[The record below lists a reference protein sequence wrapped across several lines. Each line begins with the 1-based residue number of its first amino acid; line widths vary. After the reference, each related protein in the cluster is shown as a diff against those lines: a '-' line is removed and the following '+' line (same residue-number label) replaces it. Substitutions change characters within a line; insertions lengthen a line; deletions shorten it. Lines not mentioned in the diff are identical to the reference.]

1 MARRAPAS
9 LFDALVTT
17 RPVAAAAPA
26 PPVSILDQL
35 LNEPFG
41 TGSAPV
47 ANRLSAFQ
55 SAETVAEALTAWFGE
70 PQTAADPA
78 AKDRLVLRLNA
89 AVARIDDLLTD
100 QLNAV
105 LHQPELQKLEAGWR
119 GLKFLTEQVPDGANI
134 KVRVLHATWKDL
146 TKDQERSLEF
156 DQSALFR
163 KVYSEEFD
171 TPGGEPFGLLVGNY
185 AVTHRPF
192 PDHLTD
198 DVATLRGVSGVAAAA
213 FAPFI
218 AGVDPRLLE
227 LDSYADLDP
236 TMDLTK
242 TFAQADY
249 VKWRG
254 FRDGED
260 ARFVGLV
267 VPRVL
272 LREPYSDRGAHG
284 HRFPFRESTTAPD
297 GREYLWGN
305 GAFALGA
312 VAIRAFAESAWLA
325 EIRGTRTG
333 GESAGVVTGLP
344 ALSFGDGLTDT
355 PRAVTDVSLTDRQ
368 EKDLSDLG
376 LIPLCHLPGTDK
388 AAFFTTPSVQKP
400 KTYDE
405 PAATANAKLSG
416 MMQYMLCVSRIAHY
430 MKAMIRDK
438 IGSFTGPDEIQE
450 DLRRWFQRYTV
461 GNESATHEMKAKYPL
476 REARVE
482 VTDVPGKPGAYRCNV
497 YLRPHFQLDQL
508 SAAIKLTT
516 QLSARSG

>member
-1 MARRAPAS
+1 MARRAPAN
-9 LFDALVTT
+9 LFDAITT
-17 RPVAAAAPA
+17 TAPVAVPE
-26 PPVSILDQL
+26 PVRPVSILDQL
-35 LNEPFG
+35 LNQPL
-41 TGSAPV
+41 GSSAAPV
-47 ANRLSAFQ
+47 ANRM
-55 SAETVAEALTAWFGE
+55 AEFHAADNIGDALHAWFGE
-70 PQTAADPA
+70 RPPVADA
-78 AKDRLVLRLNA
+78 TAKDRLVIRLND

-119 GLKFLTEQVPDGANI
+119 GLKYLTEQVPDGANI

-146 TKDQERSLEF
+146 TKDQERALEF
-156 DQSALFR
+156 DQSVLFR

-171 TPGGEPFGLLVGNY
+171 TPGGEPFGLLIGNY
-185 AVTHRPF
+185 DVTHRPF
-192 PDHLTD
+192 PDHPTD
-198 DVATLRGVSGVAAAA
+198 DVSTLRGVAGVAAAA

-236 TMDLTK
+236 TMDLSK
-242 TFAQADY
+242 TFGQADY
-249 VKWRG
+249 LKWRSL
-254 FRDGED
+254 RDGED
-260 ARFVGLV
+260 TRFLGLV
-267 VPRVL
+267 VPKVL
-272 LREPYSDRGAHG
+272 LREPYTDKGAHG
-284 HRFPFRESTTAPD
+284 HRFPFREATAAHD

-333 GESAGVVTGLP
+333 VDSAGVVSGLP
-344 ALSFGDGLTDT
+344 ALDFGDGLGDT

-400 KTYDE
+400 RSYDE
-405 PAATANAKLSG
+405 PTATANAKLSG

-430 MKAMIRDK
+430 MKAMIRDR
-438 IGSFTGPDEIQE
+438 IGSFTGPEDIQE
-450 DLRRWFQRYTV
+450 DLRKWFMRYTI

-482 VTDVPGKPGAYRCNV
+482 VADVPGKPGAYRCSV
-497 YLRPHFQLDQL
+497 HLRPHFQLDQL

-516 QLSARSG
+516 QLNTRAG